1 MLIAIIL
8 LILTSLFL
16 SGSETALTA
25 VNKMKV
31 KSRAENDDVKSK
43 KLYKLISHPDELLTG
58 ILIGNNIANIALPT
72 LVTMLALDIG
82 INVGLATGILTVV
95 IIIFAEVIPK
105 SIAATFSDK
114 IAYMVAPVIAL
125 ILTILKPFTFVLSK
139 LTGLLIKILSRGEK
153 QEASFSRE
161 EFKTMMD
168 IASNEGTLENEE
180 SYRIKG
186 VIDFYSK
193 DVRDALKTPRMEIVG
208 ISSDSTF
215 EETRD
220 ILLNHNHTRYPVYQ
234 DTMDNIVGVF
244 HSKQFLGWALSE
256 QNQTLADFTDNQPL
270 FVAETTSIEKVFKM
284 MQKKKRH
291 LAIVIDEYGGTTGI
305 ITHEDIIEAMLGQEI
320 EDETDDDEEILIDE
334 LTDSHMICS
343 GKLVISR
350 LNDVFQTRIPEEEDI
365 LAGFLY
371 KEFGHIPSEGEV
383 LEFQH
388 LEFEVLEME
397 DNKIHKVKISKNI
410 V

>member
-1 MLIAIIL
+1 MIIAIIL
-8 LILTSLFL
+8 LICTSLFL

-31 KSRAENDDVKSK
+31 KSRAENDDAKSQ
-43 KLYKLISHPDELLTG
+43 KLYRLISQPDELLTG
-58 ILIGNNIANIALPT
+58 ILIGNNMANIALPT

-82 INVGLATGILTVV
+82 MNVGLATAILTVV
-95 IIIFAEVIPK
+95 IIIFAEVLPK

-114 IAYMVAPVIAL
+114 ISYIVTPIISFL
-125 ILTILKPFTFVLSK
+125 LTVLKPLTFVLSK
-139 LTGLLIKILSRGEK
+139 LTGLLIRVLSKGEK
-153 QEASFSRE
+153 QETSFSKE

-168 IASNEGTLENEE
+168 IASDEGTLENEE
-180 SYRIKG
+180 SYRLKG

-208 ISSDSTF
+208 IPSDSTY
-215 EETRD
+215 EETQD
-220 ILLNHNHTRYPVYQ
+220 ILLNHNYTRYPVYR

-244 HSKQFLGWALSE
+244 HSKQFLSWSLSE
-256 QNQTLADFTDNQPL
+256 GKTLKDFTDNKPL
-270 FVAETTSIEKVFKM
+270 FVAETTSIERVFKM
-284 MQKKKRH
+284 MLKEKRH

-305 ITHEDIIEAMLGQEI
+305 ITHEDIIEAMLRQEI
-320 EDETDDDEEILIDE
+320 EDETDNDEEILIDE
-334 LTDSHMICS
+334 LTDSHIICS

-350 LNDVFQTRIPEEEDI
+350 LNDVFQTRIPEDEDI

-371 KEFGHIPSEGEV
+371 KEFGHIPSEGES

-388 LEFEVLEME
+388 LEFEIVEME
-397 DNKIHKVKISKNI
+397 ENKIQKVKIDKHM